1 MWWVAVN
8 HTKNTRIRNSMLS
21 HQRKTVKLLHDPLS
35 ERTLRM
41 ARPTLEPTRNFLNE
55 MQVMKATRLVN

>member
-1 MWWVAVN
+1 
-8 HTKNTRIRNSMLS
+8 MLS